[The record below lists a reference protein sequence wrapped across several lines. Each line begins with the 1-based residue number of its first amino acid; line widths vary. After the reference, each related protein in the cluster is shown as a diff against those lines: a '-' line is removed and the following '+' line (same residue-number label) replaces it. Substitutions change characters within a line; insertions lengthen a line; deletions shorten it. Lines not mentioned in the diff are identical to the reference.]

1 MIVSVN
7 GNERRIDMPLDYVNN
22 LIDQVPEKLGF
33 DVYFEPTKV
42 RDKKYVINGDTGE
55 YIGVVGDTFNC
66 ASHKDF
72 FHGVQDT
79 MTETLSSW
87 ELQDAK
93 VTWKRARQ
101 DAWALMDIQLPNT
114 IAKITTDRHETV
126 VSQRIIALH
135 GIDGSCSNQ
144 VFFGAID
151 FFCTNGMIRGEH
163 DKVRR
168 KNTSNFTMDRF
179 ISDLRNSRQD
189 FYRQTE
195 QLQRWAETSLM
206 TVDVRAFLEK
216 LMKSDRAAEKMFTLY
231 NQEVGVRGR
240 NKFAL
245 YSAFTNYATY
255 ADERNGFSM
264 RNTGHDTEAVT
275 MFNRENK
282 VAQWVDSSL
291 FQNLVA
297 A

>member
-1 MIVSVN
+1 
-7 GNERRIDMPLDYVNN
+7 MPLDLVSNIIDEVPSN
-22 LIDQVPEKLGF
+22 LQF
-33 DVYFEPTKV
+33 DVHFEPTRV

-55 YIGVVGDTFNC
+55 YIGVVGDSFNC

-79 MTETLSSW
+79 MTETLSSD
-87 ELQDAK
+87 ELSGAK
-93 VTWKRARQ
+93 VSWKRARQ

-114 IAKITTDRHETV
+114 IAKIATDRHETT

-189 FYRQTE
+189 FYKQTE
-195 QLQRWAETSLM
+195 QLQRWAETSLA

-216 LMKSDRAAEKMFTLY
+216 LLKSDRTADKMFTLY
-231 NQEVGVRGR
+231 NQEVGIRGR
-240 NKFAL
+240 NMFAL

-255 ADERNGFSM
+255 ADERNGFAM
-264 RNTGHDTEAVT
+264 RNTGNDTEAVT

-282 VAQWVDSSL
+282 VAQWVGSNM
-291 FQNLVA
+291 FQQLA